1 MKCQSKPKRVGT
13 LVRHMKGRK
22 IDIGFF
28 AKSEDGS
35 LLILSLMLFLLMA
48 MMGGLAVDL
57 MRFEQRR
64 TDMQQTLDRSVLA
77 AASISQELD
86 PEDVVNDYFAKAGLS
101 DNLDWVNVSS
111 GLNFRA
117 VTAAASSTLSPFFMN
132 MIGID
137 DIEVGTGSG
146 AEQRITNV
154 EVSMVL
160 DISGSMQNTPS
171 RIINLKAAAKEF
183 VDTVLSSDEE
193 DRISISLV
201 PYNGQ
206 VNLGPNLF
214 SKYTQSYTHNF
225 PNSYC
230 MDLPT
235 STFNT
240 ESVPRNS
247 ARPQAG
253 FFDSYSSASTSSS
266 YQSPQSPYYVSP
278 NYVNVWCQP
287 NLNNIVRP
295 LQNNIGLLQGYIEGL
310 SAVGATS
317 IDLGMKW
324 GLNLLSPDTASVVSG
339 LVSDGIVPSQF
350 NGRPF
355 DYTRPDSMK
364 VIVLMTDGEHFA
376 AEELNDAYRT
386 GNSPIYRSKG
396 DGRVSIYHNRSGT
409 NYDYYRPDNNSW
421 NLAPYSNTSAG
432 YERLTWPDVWASY
445 RMKWVAWQLYARPLG
460 SSQYN
465 TMMNAFRSQTPT
477 NEMDNR
483 LQDVCNLAKNKG
495 VIVYGIAFEAPYDG
509 QTQIRNCATSTSH
522 YFDVSGV
529 DISTAFRSIANNI
542 SQLKLTQ

>member
-1 MKCQSKPKRVGT
+1 MRSQFKPMSVDTPLRP
-13 LVRHMKGRK
+13 LKGRK
-22 IDIGFF
+22 MDFGRFVTD
-28 AKSEDGS
+28 EGGS
-35 LLILSLMLFLLMA
+35 LLVLSLMLFLLMA

-77 AASISQELD
+77 AASISQDLD
-86 PEDVVNDYFAKAGLS
+86 PEDVVNDYFGKAGLA
-101 DNLDWVNVSS
+101 DNLDWVNVES

-117 VTAAASSTLSPFFMN
+117 VTAAASSTLTPYFMK

-137 DIEVGTGSG
+137 DINVATGSG

-171 RIINLKAAAKEF
+171 RITNLKLAAKEF
-183 VDTVLSSDEE
+183 VSTVLSSDEE

-206 VNLGPNLF
+206 VNLGPALF
-214 SKYTQSYTHNF
+214 NQYSQSYKHNY
-225 PNSYC
+225 PGSYC

-240 ESVPRNS
+240 ESVPSNS

-253 FFDSYSSASTSSS
+253 YFDSWTSTTTSYS
-266 YQSPQSPYYVSP
+266 YVSP
-278 NYVNVWCQP
+278 QEPYSLNIWCQ
-287 NLNNIVRP
+287 LDQNNIVRP
-295 LQNNIGLLQGYIEGL
+295 LQKNIGLLQGYIQGL
-310 SAVGATS
+310 NAVGATS

-324 GLNLLSPDTASVVSG
+324 GLNLLSPDTEGVISN
-339 LVSDGIVPSQF
+339 LVTAGVVPSEF
-350 NGRPF
+350 DGRPF

-364 VIVLMTDGEHFA
+364 VIVLMTDGEHFE
-376 AEELNDAYRT
+376 AEELRDAYRT

-396 DGRVSIYHNRSGT
+396 NGRLSIYHNRSNT
-409 NYDYYRPDNNSW
+409 SNDYYRPDNNSW
-421 NLAPYSNTSAG
+421 SSSPYSNTSAG
-432 YERLTWPDVWASY
+432 YERLTWDEVWAEY
-445 RMKWVAWQLYARPLG
+445 RMKWVAWQLYGRPLG
-460 SSQYN
+460 SSYYYS
-465 TMMNAFRSQTPT
+465 ALADFRTQTPT
-477 NEMDNR
+477 GEMDNR
-483 LQDVCNLAKNKG
+483 LQDVCDLAKEKG
-495 VIVYGIAFEAPYDG
+495 VIVYGIAFEAPSNG
-509 QTQIRNCATSTSH
+509 RTQIKNCATSDSH

-542 SQLKLTQ
+542 SQLRLTQ

>member
-1 MKCQSKPKRVGT
+1 MKYQYKRISVST
-13 LVRHMKGRK
+13 PVRSPNGRRLK
-22 IDIGFF
+22 IRQFT
-28 AKSEDGS
+28 KSEDGS
-35 LLILSLMLFLLMA
+35 LLILSLILFLLMA

-57 MRFEQRR
+57 MRYEQRR

-77 AASISQELD
+77 AASISQDLD
-86 PEDVVNDYFAKAGLS
+86 PVDVVNDYFSKAGLA
-101 DNLDWVNVSS
+101 NTLDWVNVES
-111 GLNFRA
+111 GLNSRT
-117 VTAAASSTLSPFFMN
+117 VTAAANSTINTFFMHL
-132 MIGID
+132 MGINTL
-137 DIEVGTGSG
+137 DIDTGSG

-154 EVSMVL
+154 EISMVL

-171 RIINLKAAAKEF
+171 RITNLKSAAVEF
-183 VDTVLSSDEE
+183 VDTVLSSDAE

-206 VNLGPNLF
+206 VNLGPDLF
-214 SKYTQSYTHNF
+214 AKYTQSHTHSF
-225 PNSYC
+225 PDSYC

-240 ESVPRNS
+240 ESVPTDD
-247 ARPQAG
+247 ARPQSG

-266 YQSPQSPYYVSP
+266 YQAPIGPYYVSP
-278 NYVNVWCQP
+278 NYLNVWCQP

-295 LQNNIGLLQGYIEGL
+295 LQDNIGVLQGYINGL

-339 LVSDGIVPSQF
+339 LVSDGIVPSHF

-376 AEELNDAYRT
+376 AEELRDAYRT
-386 GNSPIYRSKG
+386 GNSPIYRSRG
-396 DGRVSIYHNRSGT
+396 DGRLSIRHNRSGC
-409 NYDYYRPDNNSW
+409 YDYYRPHDGTWTCS
-421 NLAPYSNTSAG
+421 PYASSSSG
-432 YERLTWPDVWASY
+432 YEQLTWPEVWANY
-445 RMKWVAWQLYARPLG
+445 RMKWVAWQLYGRPLG
-460 SSQYN
+460 SSAYYSA
-465 TMMNAFRSQTPT
+465 MADFRSQTPT
-477 NEMDNR
+477 TEMDTR
-483 LQDVCNLAKNKG
+483 LQDICNLAKARG
-495 VIVYGIAFEAPYDG
+495 VIVYGIAFEAPANG
-509 QTQIRNCATSTSH
+509 QAQIRACSTSASH